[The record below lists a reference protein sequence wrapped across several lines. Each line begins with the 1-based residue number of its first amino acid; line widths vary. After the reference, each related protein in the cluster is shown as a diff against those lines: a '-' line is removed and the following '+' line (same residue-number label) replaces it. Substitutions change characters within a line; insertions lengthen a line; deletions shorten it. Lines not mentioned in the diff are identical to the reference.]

1 MDKQDDVYIK
11 GNLSGL
17 PFSFN
22 KEVTGVF
29 EDMISRSV
37 PGYQSSLNLIKN
49 ISSKYITND
58 SLSYDL
64 GCSLGASSK
73 AILEGSRNIKSKLIS
88 IDNSPTM
95 IEACKHN
102 FSKEISKGKVSFVR
116 EDISEIEFQPSSFL
130 SLNYVLQF
138 LPLLDRDNLIRK
150 IHYSLTAQGGLLISE
165 KINLLSKKQNDS
177 LIRLHHGFKSAHGYS
192 ELEISSKRDALEG
205 VLITETE
212 EDHLKRF
219 KSVGFTTGIKL
230 MQNLNFITY
239 LFLK

>member
-1 MDKQDDVYIK
+1 M
-11 GNLSGL
+11 S
-17 PFSFN
+17 
-22 KEVTGVF
+22 T
-29 EDMISRSV
+29 
-37 PGYQSSLNLIKN
+37 
-49 ISSKYITND
+49 
-58 SLSYDL
+58 
-64 GCSLGASSK
+64 
-73 AILEGSRNIKSKLIS
+73 
-88 IDNSPTM
+88 
-95 IEACKHN
+95 KHN

-150 IHYSLTAQGGLLISE
+150 IHYSLTAKGGLLISE